1 MTALWGQSALP
12 LFHRLSELPL
22 AAKSER
28 IHICMAPLLNL
39 LSIQDQTMFNLDRWD
54 EIGRDRNIATL
65 SGRCETNRNGQVL
78 LGRYLPFDHGAR
90 MAEIALQMRH
100 YLPDGKATVECPIST
115 SEGIK
120 VADVVWISKARLK
133 QVGGRAA
140 LKGAPEICVEV
151 LSKSNTR
158 EEIEEK
164 RRLYFE
170 AGAKEVW
177 LCGHTG
183 RMLFFLHTAPEQS
196 VKASILCP
204 DMPSKLK

>member
-1 MTALWGQSALP
+1 
-12 LFHRLSELPL
+12 
-22 AAKSER
+22 
-28 IHICMAPLLNL
+28 MASLLNL
-39 LSIQDQTMFNLDRWD
+39 LSIRDQTAFNLDRWD
-54 EIGRDRNIATL
+54 EIGRDHNIAAF
-65 SGRCETNRNGQVL
+65 SGCCETNRMGQVL
-78 LGRYLPFDHGAR
+78 LSRYLPYEHGAR
-90 MAEIALQMRH
+90 MAEVALQMRH
-100 YLPDGKATVECPIST
+100 HLPDGKATVECPIST

-177 LCGHTG
+177 LCGRTG
-183 RMLFFLHTAPEQS
+183 RMLFFLHAAPS
-196 VKASILCP
+196 KAVKTSILCQ
-204 DMPSKLK
+204 DMPLKLK